1 VLRASDATRARGAAA
16 RCSPARSGFRLA
28 RQLLQPHRRH
38 RRLRSPWSPGPRAG
52 RSRRGRGG
60 GGRPGPSVARGPL
73 LLGLVGGRAPARA
86 RARAPAASASQVLH
100 AHVPAAR
107 LRAARQRAA
116 VSGSL
121 AARQRVARC
130 SAAPSCSV
138 ASPGDGPALLPPRR
152 RRRRAPKRGKAPSLE
167 ETRPLRRLATH
178 SAAPGVPGGSQSPGA
193 RAAECRAHPSES
205 AGGGP
210 GAVTAAVVTARPR
223 NNSRQPG
230 RGGPPGAG
238 RVAGK

>member
-1 VLRASDATRARGAAA
+1 MQQR
-16 RCSPARSGFRLA
+16 
-28 RQLLQPHRRH
+28 RRH
-38 RRLRSPWSPGPRAG
+38 RRLRSPWSPGPRAS

-60 GGRPGPSVARGPL
+60 CGRPGPSVARGPL
-73 LLGLVGGRAPARA
+73 LLGLVG
-86 RARAPAASASQVLH
+86 AAWQAG
-100 AHVPAAR
+100 R
-107 LRAARQRAA
+107 LRGHGHGLQPPAGDPRCSTHTCPRRGCALLASLERAA

-121 AARQRVARC
+121 AARQRIARC
-130 SAAPSCSV
+130 SAAPSCSG
-138 ASPGDGPALLPPRR
+138 AGPGDGPALLPPRQ

-167 ETRPLRRLATH
+167 ETRPLRRLTTH

-193 RAAECRAHPSES
+193 RAEECRAHPSES

-238 RVAGK
+238 RVAGD